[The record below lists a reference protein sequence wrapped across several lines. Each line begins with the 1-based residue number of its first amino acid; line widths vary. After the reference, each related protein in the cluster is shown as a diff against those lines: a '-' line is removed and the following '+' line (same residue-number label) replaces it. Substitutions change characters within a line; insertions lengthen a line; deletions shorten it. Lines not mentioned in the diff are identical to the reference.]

1 MSKKKKTSTS
11 RRRTSTATPRR
22 TRSRN
27 RNRKL
32 HAEGF
37 RMPATFSLLMVLVFG
52 VGLSYLWLCSRTEA
66 LARQIKIEEQGLED
80 LRRQVAAEE
89 VRWNDL
95 VGPRNLRNALKKQN
109 LTMNWPEPH
118 QVIHIRDMALW
129 ESTGGELNV
138 VSRLDRASRGG
149 GTVQ

>member
-1 MSKKKKTSTS
+1 MKTKKRTPATGRRSTAVRS
-11 RRRTSTATPRR
+11 RRN
-22 TRSRN
+22 RN
-27 RNRKL
+27 KNRKL

-66 LARQIKIEEQGLED
+66 LARQIKLEEEGLEEV
-80 LRRQVAAEE
+80 RQQVAVEE

-95 VGPRNLRNALKKQN
+95 MGPRNLRRALKEHN
-109 LTMNWPEPH
+109 LTMRWPEPD

-138 VSRLDRASRGG
+138 VSRLDRSRRGG
-149 GTVQ
+149 RVVQ

>member
-1 MSKKKKTSTS
+1 MKKKRKATPA
-11 RRRTSTATPRR
+11 RRRTSASTLKRG
-22 TRSRN
+22 RN

-32 HAEGF
+32 HADGF

-66 LARQIKIEEQGLED
+66 LARQINVEEQGLED

-95 VGPRNLRNALKKQN
+95 VGPRNLRKALKEQN
-109 LTMNWPEPH
+109 LTMNWPEPD

-138 VSRLDRASRGG
+138 VSRIDSSSGG
-149 GTVQ
+149 GRVVQ

>member
-1 MSKKKKTSTS
+1 MKKKKTSRTA
-11 RRRTSTATPRR
+11 RRRTTGRR
-22 TRSRN
+22 SSGTQS

-52 VGLSYLWLCSRTEA
+52 VGLSYLWLSSRTEA
-66 LARQIKIEEQGLED
+66 LARQIKLEEQGLED

-95 VGPRNLRNALKKQN
+95 IGPRNLRRALARHQ
-109 LTMNWPEPH
+109 LTMDWPDPD

-129 ESTGGELNV
+129 ESTGGEMNV
-138 VSRLDRASRGG
+138 MTRVETATRRGG
-149 GTVQ
+149 VVR